1 MGLTHNILIGRTDM
15 VHVSTLYIYTSKGS
29 CDWHNDGWEQG
40 CTRSLH
46 CKIVILVQLKRF
58 LLFFFSIKQ
67 AEWWCLWKS
76 KRSNF
81 LFFYHKWLC
90 LYMYVYIYLENIS
103 LVKTNIYTDL
113 LIPLIQNLSTQLA
126 SSCKTIQLC
135 NKISTKWLV

>member
-1 MGLTHNILIGRTDM
+1 MGLTHNTGILIGRTDR

-58 LLFFFSIKQ
+58 LLFFFYQTS
-67 AEWWCLWKS
+67 WVMMLWKS

-81 LFFYHKWLC
+81 FFYHKWLC
-90 LYMYVYIYLENIS
+90 LYMYVYIYLANIS
-103 LVKTNIYTDL
+103 LVKTKIYTDL